1 MSTGL
6 LIISFLAAMM
16 SILGGPQIGY
26 GIALNV
32 LNITNSNTTDVN
44 GSGGNATVPDT
55 HTGSVSEDDEPGDN
69 ETGNIVGLP
78 GKCLG
83 SALCPD

>member
-1 MSTGL
+1 MSTGI

-16 SILGGPQIGY
+16 SILGGPQNGY
-26 GIALNV
+26 GIAVNV
-32 LNITNSNTTDVN
+32 LNVTNSNTTDVN
-44 GSGGNATVPDT
+44 DARGNAAVPDT
-55 HTGSVSEDDEPGDN
+55 QTGSLSEDN
-69 ETGNIVGLP
+69 ETGNVVNLP

>member
-1 MSTGL
+1 MNTGI
-6 LIISFLAAMM
+6 LIISVLAVMM

-26 GIALNV
+26 GNALNI
-32 LNITNSNTTDVN
+32 LIISNTNTTDVN

-55 HTGSVSEDDEPGDN
+55 QTGSVIEDN
-69 ETGNIVGLP
+69 ERGNIVSLP
-78 GKCLG
+78 DKCLG

>member
-1 MSTGL
+1 MSIGI
-6 LIISFLAAMM
+6 LIIFVLATMM
-16 SILGGPQIGY
+16 SIPGGPQIAY
-26 GIALNV
+26 GNALNV
-32 LNITNSNTTDVN
+32 LNITNANTTDVN
-44 GSGGNATVPDT
+44 GAGRNTTVPDT
-55 HTGSVSEDDEPGDN
+55 QTGSVPEDD

>member
-6 LIISFLAAMM
+6 LIISFLAVMM

-32 LNITNSNTTDVN
+32 LNITNSNTMDVN
-44 GSGGNATVPDT
+44 GAGGNATVPDT
-55 HTGSVSEDDEPGDN
+55 PTGSVSEDN
-69 ETGNIVGLP
+69 ETGNIVNLP

>member
-1 MSTGL
+1 MSIGF

-16 SILGGPQIGY
+16 SILAGPQNGY
-26 GIALNV
+26 GIAVNV

-44 GSGGNATVPDT
+44 GVGGNATVPDT
-55 HTGSVSEDDEPGDN
+55 QTGSVTEDDDR
-69 ETGNIVGLP
+69 GNIVSLP
-78 GKCLG
+78 DKCLG

>member
-1 MSTGL
+1 LSTGL
-6 LIISFLAAMM
+6 LIISFLAVMM

-32 LNITNSNTTDVN
+32 LNITNSNTMDVN
-44 GSGGNATVPDT
+44 GAGGNSRVLDT
-55 HTGSVSEDDEPGDN
+55 QTGSESEDN

>member
-1 MSTGL
+1 MSIGF

-16 SILGGPQIGY
+16 SILVGPQNGY
-26 GIALNV
+26 GIAVNV

-44 GSGGNATVPDT
+44 GVGGNATVPDT
-55 HTGSVSEDDEPGDN
+55 QTGSVTEDDER
-69 ETGNIVGLP
+69 GNIVSLP
-78 GKCLG
+78 DKCLG

>member
-1 MSTGL
+1 MRICI
-6 LIISFLAAMM
+6 LILSALAAMM
-16 SILGGPQIGY
+16 SILGGPQIDY
-26 GIALNV
+26 GNALDV
-32 LNITNSNTTDVN
+32 LNITNTTDVN
-44 GSGGNATVPDT
+44 GAGGNTTVP
-55 HTGSVSEDDEPGDN
+55 EDD

>member
-1 MSTGL
+1 LSTGL

-32 LNITNSNTTDVN
+32 LNITNSNTMDVY
-44 GSGGNATVPDT
+44 GTGGNARVPDT
-55 HTGSVSEDDEPGDN
+55 QTSSESEDN
-69 ETGNIVGLP
+69 ETGNIVNLP

>member
-1 MSTGL
+1 MSIGI

-16 SILGGPQIGY
+16 SILGGLQNGY

-44 GSGGNATVPDT
+44 GAGGHAAVPDT
-55 HTGSVSEDDEPGDN
+55 QTGSLSEDN
-69 ETGNIVGLP
+69 ETGNIVSLP